1 MTIDKNDILKYRHLI
16 GLNIKNVDTWVSEN
30 SSKIL
35 KKRKYGEKI
44 TLHHKNIAA
53 ALQLRIEEIIITQLR
68 LKNTE
73 LITSVYLAD

>member
-1 MTIDKNDILKYRHLI
+1 MGKR
-16 GLNIKNVDTWVSEN
+16 
-30 SSKIL
+30 KIHPKFW

-68 LKNTE
+68 FL
-73 LITSVYLAD
+73 